1 MDDIINLDHWFDK
14 FDPFRDYARTCSYGG
29 EKNSVDGVTY
39 PDISKD
45 IPEIIRQEI
54 QEKLTQYTGG
64 TVHMGELFLRMRTE
78 GVQAPYGAHNDAIMG
93 SHALMVYMD
102 NDDSPKTGTMLVEH
116 IETGIKG
123 QPETEADLE
132 LVRKD
137 SNDPSKWR
145 VYDWLAEGGAN
156 TAVIF
161 PTYLM
166 HQAHPNDGFGKTNAD
181 GRLVLTCFFDLE
193 QPHGED

>member
-29 EKNSVDGVTY
+29 EKNSV
-39 PDISKD
+39 
-45 IPEIIRQEI
+45 
-54 QEKLTQYTGG
+54 
-64 TVHMGELFLRMRTE
+64 
-78 GVQAPYGAHNDAIMG
+78 
-93 SHALMVYMD
+93 
-102 NDDSPKTGTMLVEH
+102 
-116 IETGIKG
+116 
-123 QPETEADLE
+123 E